1 MQYNSSL
8 KSRIKNKT
16 MITILK
22 WRLSE
27 RPTPENLLKLVESGI
42 ISKEEAK
49 KIVLD
54 EGEVNQTDI
63 EALKGEMTILRKMVL
78 ELSDKTGKTTEIV
91 RIIEKEVPYYI
102 EKWNGSSI
110 WKPYYYYCTMSG
122 TGNMS
127 SSLYSLCNNK
137 TAGSSNVSA
146 PKI

>member
-1 MQYNSSL
+1 
-8 KSRIKNKT
+8 